1 MATVSISS
9 TQITNRDAA
18 LQVKSNSRLT
28 RANIVSSIGKITSSA
43 ADDIGSKYKMCVVPS
58 NARMSDLLLSCASTG
73 TTGTANI
80 GIYRTTQD
88 GGAVV
93 DADFFASAQALT
105 SALAK
110 TSVLLEANG
119 ANASLGKDDLE
130 KPLWEALGL
139 SADPKCDYDIVMT
152 LTEATI
158 SAADIVLEA
167 LYVV

>member
-9 TQITNRDAA
+9 TVITNRDAA
-18 LQVKSNSRLT
+18 LQVKSNSRIS
-28 RANIVSSIGKITSSA
+28 RANVQSSIGRITSSA

-73 TTGTANI
+73 TAGAADI
-80 GIYRTTQD
+80 GLYRTTAD

-93 DADFFASAQALT
+93 DADFFASAQSIAT
-105 SALAK
+105 ALAK

-130 KPLWEALGL
+130 KPLWEAIGL

-152 LTEATI
+152 LTAATV